1 MYLQNILIGI
11 AYGVRDSL
19 FGIGAIRYV
28 QSYNEERQRGSER
41 RKSINILQR
50 YFQCCALNGGLFGVI
65 YSNKSLWLDF
75 KSISLQASILIFD
88 HLVLSWLY
96 LLMQFLFGSQHGTV
110 STVWVYLKPTL
121 SYFFSAFWVLPLFLL
136 SRFVNALWFQV
147 LELFLLRTWNNLFS
161 LGHRWYCIQRTST
174 NH

>member
-1 MYLQNILIGI
+1 MAFVIRYLVSEQSDTFKVIMRRGKEEVKDENQLTFCKDIFSVALWTE
-11 AYGVRDSL
+11 DSL
-19 FGIGAIRYV
+19 GWFI
-28 QSYNEERQRGSER
+28 
-41 RKSINILQR
+41 KIN
-50 YFQCCALNGGLFGVI
+50 LN
-65 YSNKSLWLDF
+65 NF
-75 KSISLQASILIFD
+75 KRISFQASILIFD

-147 LELFLLRTWNNLFS
+147 LRLFLLRIWIHLFS